1 MYNMPRWKLLATVI
15 VAAACLCLLWLIY
28 AYFAFPG
35 RVLVTAEDESGR
47 RLDYFVAPED
57 APIVDAVF
65 AGNAARVEQLLESG
79 ANPNAVMEELGF
91 GDTVEYWQ
99 RPIHW
104 AAEKGNCRVLQ
115 ALIKAGAD
123 ANARDSCRVTPLINL
138 AELRSAE
145 VLSTC
150 VDVLCRAG
158 ADPDALDSEGYG
170 PLHLAVIGDNRK
182 FAELLLDRG
191 ANVNALDGSACTPM
205 IVACSRF
212 PGPPCESMLE
222 LLARHGADLS
232 ARTEGGVDVSRHFEE
247 RRLFRGSQE
256 G

>member
-1 MYNMPRWKLLATVI
+1 M
-15 VAAACLCLLWLIY
+15 LWLIY

-138 AELRSAE
+138 AELLCGGSLDLRRRS
-145 VLSTC
+145 LP
-150 VDVLCRAG
+150 CRGRPGRFRFGRLRPAAFG
-158 ADPDALDSEGYG
+158 SY
-170 PLHLAVIGDNRK
+170 
-182 FAELLLDRG
+182 RG
-191 ANVNALDGSACTPM
+191 
-205 IVACSRF
+205 
-212 PGPPCESMLE
+212 
-222 LLARHGADLS
+222 
-232 ARTEGGVDVSRHFEE
+232 
-247 RRLFRGSQE
+247 Q
-256 G
+256 